1 MLIVGF
7 QIFEDGALY
16 RGRMKIMAREVFK
29 FHYKDTLDAGI
40 DGCHNSNQQDEA
52 ISENV
57 KKIIDKSLFLQGPL
71 DAQVN
76 SSGSLQVFLAAPL
89 MLHQNRAVRKIL
101 DTLQLLILLST
112 FTIMGSQTAFP
123 F

>member
-1 MLIVGF
+1 
-7 QIFEDGALY
+7 
-16 RGRMKIMAREVFK
+16 MACEVFK

-40 DGCHNSNQQDEA
+40 DGCHNSNQWDEA

-89 MLHQNRAVRKIL
+89 MLRQNRAIQKIL
-101 DTLQLLILLST
+101 DTLQLLILLSA

-123 F
+123 FCFQMHLLYVQRPVLQWPVHV